1 MGERR
6 PGGSARK
13 EKRVMAK
20 GMALEVELKV
30 ALVANTGSEA
40 IAALEAAL
48 NADLGRETEY
58 CLVVKR
64 MQGRKSPSRIAATEV
79 TATLTLLAENQGDAA
94 TALERTVRKWLRTGL
109 DAEVCGIDIK
119 RASAA

>member
-1 MGERR
+1 M
-6 PGGSARK
+6 A
-13 EKRVMAK
+13 AK

-48 NADLGRETEY
+48 TTDLGRDTVY

-64 MQGRKSPSRIAATEV
+64 MQGRKSQSRIAATEV

-94 TALERTVRKWLRTGL
+94 TALERTVRKWLHITH
-109 DAEVCGIDIK
+109 DSEVVSIDVK

>member
-1 MGERR
+1 
-6 PGGSARK
+6 
-13 EKRVMAK
+13 MAK

-48 NADLGRETEY
+48 TEY

>member
-1 MGERR
+1 
-6 PGGSARK
+6 
-13 EKRVMAK
+13 MAK